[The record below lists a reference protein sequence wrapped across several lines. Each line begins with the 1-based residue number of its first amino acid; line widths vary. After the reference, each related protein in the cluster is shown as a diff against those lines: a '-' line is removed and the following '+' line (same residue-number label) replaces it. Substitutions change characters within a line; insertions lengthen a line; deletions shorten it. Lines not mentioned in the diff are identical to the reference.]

1 MHKLL
6 RERTALFD
14 VDGTIVETQV
24 QGFVELI
31 EAIHSHGG
39 HWAVVT
45 TMSLSSWQAL
55 WKHAVLRVAPRLP
68 EPALI
73 VCGED
78 VAKKKPDPEAYELA
92 LQRLRLDSSNCVA
105 IEDSRNGLI
114 AARGAGIRTIIV
126 RSPFFG
132 GQEFPEAALVVNEL
146 SELL

>member
-6 RERTALFD
+6 LERTVLFD

-24 QGFVELI
+24 QEFVELI

-39 HWAVVT
+39 RWAVVT
-45 TMSLSSWQAL
+45 TMRLSNWQAL

-73 VCGED
+73 VSGED

-105 IEDSRNGLI
+105 IEDSRDGLI

-126 RSPFFG
+126 RSRFSG
-132 GQEFPEAALVVNEL
+132 GQEFTEAELVVGDL
-146 SELL
+146 TELL